1 MTIPPWFPRFS
12 AQIVAAYEA
21 GHLTFDDASEIFE
34 NTCGTHQDMIVM
46 GEALESVGDAAMVI
60 GMRALVDAAPVM
72 GSAKIA
78 AAIAPHIQAGK
89 ARGHIMIAAYRAADG
104 SMSARQVER
113 IVHEEIAAETARERH
128 LVAA

>member
-1 MTIPPWFPRFS
+1 MKAAPWFPRYCT
-12 AQIVAAYEA
+12 QVVAAYEA
-21 GHLTFDDASEIFE
+21 GHLTFDDAAEIFA
-34 NTCGTHQDMIVM
+34 NTCATHPDMIVM
-46 GEALESVGDAAMVI
+46 GELLESVGDAALVVA
-60 GMRALVDAAPVM
+60 MRALTDAAPVM

-78 AAIAPHIQAGK
+78 RAIAPHIQAGK

-113 IVHEEIAAETARERH
+113 IVHEEITAAERELH